1 MEADSPNTVTASP
14 GRSFT
19 YNDVLWVVR
28 EADGRGVPG
37 AKGASSLIF
46 DSREVIRRIWLFPR
60 NWRQLNADDLWTV
73 SERSAV
79 ISSKFNDQARD
90 LSSTLYASLAS
101 IQRAQALLVRAE
113 IAAAENRAERA
124 ECRRLAAAC
133 RAERDNMRE
142 LVESHT
148 NDLRTAGLT
157 AEDASLYVA
166 SALRESLAELMPSDD
181 SATRLESDASRW
193 CAEAYQAA

>member
-1 MEADSPNTVTASP
+1 M
-14 GRSFT
+14 
-19 YNDVLWVVR
+19 
-28 EADGRGVPG
+28 PG

-46 DSREVIRRIWLFPR
+46 DSREVIRRIWVFPR
-60 NWRQLNADDLWTV
+60 NWHRLNAAELWFV

-79 ISSKFNDQARD
+79 ISSKFDVQGRD
-90 LSSTLYASLAS
+90 LACTLYPSLAT
-101 IQRAQALLVRAE
+101 IQRSQALLVRAE
-113 IAAAENRAERA
+113 IAAAQNRAERT

-133 RAERDNMRE
+133 RAELGYMRE

-148 NDLRTAGLT
+148 HELRTAGLT

-166 SALRESLAELMPSDD
+166 SAVRESLAELTLSND

-193 CAEAYQAA
+193 CALAYQAA